1 MVAGPHQAPL
11 AEGDLTHD
19 REAKAAAI
27 PGAPGPGGV
36 PPVKTLEHAIE
47 IGFAEARSV
56 VTNGDEAP
64 AVPFFDA
71 QVNAPPVGAVAQG
84 VVDQVE
90 DCLVQPGR
98 FNADLSGLV
107 ALGLDL
113 EFDAPRDRE
122 FLQGRPGLTNDV
134 PGVEGGRVGIWN
146 VRR

>member
-1 MVAGPHQAPL
+1 M
-11 AEGDLTHD
+11 
-19 REAKAAAI
+19 
-27 PGAPGPGGV
+27 
-36 PPVKTLEHAIE
+36 
-47 IGFAEARSV
+47 

-90 DCLVQPGR
+90 ECLVQPSR

-107 ALGLDL
+107 AFGLDR
-113 EFDAPRDRE
+113 EFDAPRDRK

-134 PGVEGGRVGIWN
+134 PGVEGCRWPAAAGQGVVQSREIQQVAHQFLQSLELFLQAPHEHRLATFGLE
-146 VRR
+146 